1 MDIPDVSRRDII
13 ALSGLRPTA
22 PALEEGRAAD
32 ALLARRHRRGVL
44 LTGLLR

>member
-13 ALSGLRPTA
+13 ALSRLRPTA

-32 ALLARRHRRGVL
+32 ALLARRRRRGVL